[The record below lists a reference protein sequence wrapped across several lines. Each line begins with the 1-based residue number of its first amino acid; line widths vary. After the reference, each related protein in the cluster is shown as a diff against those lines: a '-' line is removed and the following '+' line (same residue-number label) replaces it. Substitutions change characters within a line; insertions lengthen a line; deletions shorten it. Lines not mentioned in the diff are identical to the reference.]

1 MPALD
6 EPHALFRLINDA
18 HSAAADLFFGVVSGI
33 GDGLVVALF
42 CTLLMLFRLR
52 AGLAGLAAYLISGA
66 LAQIL
71 KRLFDMPRPPA
82 VLENVHVLGSAF
94 TSHSF
99 PSGHATSDGVMILL
113 AFLVW
118 RLGDWRAWLAA
129 TLFFLAAI
137 GRIYG
142 GVHFPL
148 DVATGLLIGAATM
161 WLCWRWSARWPVA
174 RWQAS
179 SWSWK
184 LPGLLVA
191 VMAAVLGV
199 GYHIQPSTAAPLT
212 LLLPLAALLLLMRQW
227 REKLVG

>member
-1 MPALD
+1 MLPQ

-18 HSAAADLFFGVVSGI
+18 HSPAGDLFFGVVSGL
-33 GDGLVVALF
+33 GDGLVVALL

-52 AGLAGLAAYLISGA
+52 AGMAGLAAYLISGA
-66 LAQIL
+66 VAQIL

-82 VLENVHVLGSAF
+82 VLENVHVLGQAF

-99 PSGHATSDGVMILL
+99 PSGHATSDGVMLLL

-118 RLGDWRAWLAA
+118 RLRDWQAWLAA
-129 TLFFLAAI
+129 TLFFLAAV

-148 DVATGLLIGAATM
+148 DVSAGLLIGAATM
-161 WLCWRWSARWPVA
+161 WLCWRWSARWPIA

-179 SWSWK
+179 AWSWK
-184 LPGLLVA
+184 LPGLLLA
-191 VMAAVLGV
+191 VMAGVLGV

-212 LLLPLAALLLLMRQW
+212 LFLPLAALLILMRQW